1 MSQIIRKFQDI
12 IELDDGWEIESPSG
26 WSPIKNIMQTIEY
39 EIYEVHTLGGLLL
52 KCANDHILIKED
64 NSEIFAKDL
73 EIGTRILTKNG
84 IDIISEV
91 IPTGIFEEMYDVEV
105 NDDEH
110 LYYSNDFVSHNTA
123 CAAAYLLW
131 YATFNSDKTIL
142 IVGNNQ
148 AAAIE
153 IMDRI
158 RYAYEELPDHVRQG
172 ASVYN
177 RGSLSFENGSRI
189 ISRATTPHA
198 ARGLSVS
205 LLYCLEEETTVD
217 IRNKKTGLIETISL
231 KDLYER
237 LSG

>member
-1 MSQIIRKFQDI
+1 MTDI
-12 IELDDGWEIESPSG
+12 VKKTE
-26 WSPIKNIMQTIEY
+26 QHV
-39 EIYEVHTLGGLLL
+39 IY
-52 KCANDHILIKED
+52 
-64 NSEIFAKDL
+64 S
-73 EIGTRILTKNG
+73 
-84 IDIISEV
+84 
-91 IPTGIFEEMYDVEV
+91 
-105 NDDEH
+105 DEH
-110 LYYSNDFVSHNTA
+110 LEEFFRCADDPIYFINTFVQVQHPTKGALPFHLYDYQEELISNFHNNRYSIALTGRQLGKTA

-158 RYAYEELPDHVRQG
+158 RFAYEELPDHVRQG
-172 ASVYN
+172 VTVYN

-205 LLYCLEEETTVD
+205 LLYCLEGETTVD
-217 IRNKKTGLIETISL
+217 IRNKKTGKIEKISL

-237 LSG
+237 LSR